1 MQEYKMKYE
10 KTSVS
15 DENGVKI
22 LIFSN
27 FFLICLQKG
36 RYLQRFFWW
45 NMEVFRYLCKRL

>member
-15 DENGVKI
+15 DENGVKT

-36 RYLQRFFWW
+36 RYLQRFLGW
-45 NMEVFRYLCKRL
+45 NLEVFRYLCSRL

>member
-22 LIFSN
+22 LIFSD

-36 RYLQRFFWW
+36 RYLQRFLGW
-45 NMEVFRYLCKRL
+45 NLEVFRYLCSRL

>member
-15 DENGVKI
+15 DENGVKT

-36 RYLQRFFWW
+36 RYLQRFLW
-45 NMEVFRYLCKRL
+45 

>member
-1 MQEYKMKYE
+1 MQEKGLKMQNL
-10 KTSVS
+10 SVS

-36 RYLQRFFWW
+36 RYLQRFLGW
-45 NMEVFRYLCKRL
+45 NLEVFRYLCKRL